1 MDAAEALAAVPAHG
15 TDRLDPATSEWQ
27 VRPSESSYELGRW
40 GASA

>member
-1 MDAAEALAAVPAHG
+1 MQAALANH
-15 TDRLDPATSEWQ
+15 LDPATSEWR